1 MRMTAQLPP
10 PAIES
15 PAIEV
20 HGLSKSFGRSEVLR
34 SVNLS
39 VPPNSVFG
47 FLGPNGAGKTT
58 TMKILV
64 GLLHPT
70 SGSASVLGH
79 DVASDGMQ
87 ARAAIGYL
95 PQDAS
100 YWRHL
105 TVRGVLS
112 FTARRY
118 LDLPR
123 QALAAQV
130 DDTIELAGLG
140 HLADRQVRKLS
151 GGERQRLGVAEAWVG
166 QPDVLILDEP
176 SSGLDPEGR
185 HEVLDLL
192 DRLREYATILYS
204 THILDDVERIADQIA
219 IIDRGSIVA
228 SGPVDS
234 FLVGSTALYSVRSD
248 GIDRSAVD
256 ALSGKSWVDSIEPG
270 PDGQIEVA
278 VNDRPQAEHGLLRA
292 LVENGVHVTDFRP
305 ARRSLE
311 DTYLDLVGAN
321 DHG

>member
-1 MRMTAQLPP
+1 MTAQLQP
-10 PAIES
+10 PAI
-15 PAIEV
+15 AV
-20 HGLSKSFGRSEVLR
+20 HGLSKKFGRNEVLR

-79 DVASDGMQ
+79 DVASDGMR

-100 YWRHL
+100 YWSHL
-105 TVRGVLS
+105 TVRDVLN

-118 LDLPR
+118 LDLSR
-123 QALAAQV
+123 RALAEHV
-130 DDTIELAGLG
+130 DDIIELAGLD
-140 HLADRQVRKLS
+140 HLADRRVGKLS

-204 THILDDVERIADQIA
+204 THILDDVERIADHIA

-228 SGPVDS
+228 SGPVES
-234 FLVGSTALYSVRSD
+234 FLVGSTAIYSIGGEGVGS
-248 GIDRSAVD
+248 SAVD
-256 ALSGKSWVDSIEPG
+256 ALRATSWVDSIEPG
-270 PDGQIEVA
+270 TDGRIEVA
-278 VNDRPQAEHGLLRA
+278 VNDRRQAEHELLRT
-292 LVENGVHVTDFRP
+292 LVERGVHVTDFRP
-305 ARRSLE
+305 SRRSLE